1 MIFRRRTP
9 HCTRIA
15 YEDIDVSQSS
25 ERLVGQ
31 AMNIYLDRTVRCD
44 EIRFDAQR
52 IQMRLRLLQFA
63 DFSSREHNA
72 RTQFAERLGELQ
84 TEAARA
90 ASRSWEYVSCER

>member
-1 MIFRRRTP
+1 
-9 HCTRIA
+9 
-15 YEDIDVSQSS
+15 
-25 ERLVGQ
+25 
-31 AMNIYLDRTVRCD
+31 
-44 EIRFDAQR
+44 
-52 IQMRLRLLQFA
+52 MRLCLLQFA